1 MAKPGTLFIL
11 EPING
16 RQQGFDQFPFVLGG
30 DHSSDWRATGRDIPG
45 KLFRV
50 IQTRRGY
57 ELSAFPGAQVV
68 VDFVLLTAPVMLEES
83 TDYSITTAGG
93 LYLLRV
99 VPAGENWLETVDLA
113 NWTVFSGAT
122 GQVLTNCAANEL
134 AGFSAQHKPEPH
146 SLLATPRGAT
156 AGFWLE
162 NVISAF
168 QLVSPTGSKSNAT
181 ADDDAEHGATGSS
194 YLSGEDYTCPTCW
207 LSFGGGEVMSIA
219 THDHLRG
226 DPLLGPDAKLRF
238 VPTRFNDKGQGIDS
252 MGLPCLDS
260 ACPHCRRKLPPSFL
274 DLPNSIISIVGA
286 PSAGKSYYICTL
298 IKALSTTLYREFN
311 VTFRDG
317 DPSGNAQLNAMK
329 NQLFSAR
336 TPDEAFLLKTVL
348 EGIMYERLP
357 RHGRDVALPRPF
369 VYELS
374 PVGAVAES
382 RAVIFYDNAGEH
394 FKPNISLDDSPG
406 ALHVASSAAILFLV
420 DPTTNPQFR
429 ARLRDHA
436 DPQLGLNAIDEQ
448 DTILTEM
455 GVRIRTVKGLP
466 ARQRSSIPLAVILGK
481 CDVWEHLL
489 PGPSLV
495 SPVANGALD
504 MKLIEETSG
513 RLRAL
518 LLDIDPSLVAIAD
531 SVSEH
536 VMFFPVSSFGHTPV
550 PIASG
555 PHAGKYAPDP
565 ALLAPRFVEIPF
577 LWGLSKFAP
586 GFVPTRS

>member
-1 MAKPGTLFIL
+1 MAKPGTLFIID
-11 EPING
+11 PING

-30 DHSSDWRATGRDIPG
+30 GESSDWRVSGRDVSG
-45 KLFRV
+45 KILRV
-50 IQTRRGY
+50 DETPRGY
-57 ELSAFPGAQVV
+57 ELAAFPGTQVV
-68 VDFVLLTAPVMLEES
+68 VDFSPLAEPVVLEES
-83 TDYSITTAGG
+83 VDYSVTTGEN
-93 LYLLRV
+93 LFLLRV
-99 VPAGENWLETVDLA
+99 VPVGEPWAETVDLKE
-113 NWTVFSGAT
+113 WTVFSGET
-122 GQVLTNCAANEL
+122 GQVLAGCATDEL
-134 AGFSAQHKPEPH
+134 AGYYAQQKPQPH
-146 SLLATPRGAT
+146 TLLATPRGVT

-162 NVISAF
+162 TVVAAWRLALSPASGARGQAGTASEPAPAGLPFIS
-168 QLVSPTGSKSNAT
+168 S
-181 ADDDAEHGATGSS
+181 D
-194 YLSGEDYTCPTCW
+194 DYTCPTCW
-207 LSFGGGEVMSIA
+207 LGFGAGDVMSIA
-219 THDHLRG
+219 SHDHLRG

-238 VPTRFNDKGQGIDS
+238 VPTRFNDKGQAIDS

-298 IKALSTTLYREFN
+298 IKALSSTLYREFRL
-311 VTFRDG
+311 TFRDG

-374 PVGAVAES
+374 PVDTPNES

-394 FKPNISLDDSPG
+394 FKPNVSLDDSPG
-406 ALHVASSAAILFLV
+406 ALHVASSSAILFLI

-448 DTILTEM
+448 DTIMAEM

-466 ARQRSSIPLAVILGK
+466 ARQRSAIPLAVILGK

-489 PGPSLV
+489 PGPPLER
-495 SPVANGALD
+495 PVADGVLD
-504 MKLIEETSG
+504 LRLIDETSK
-513 RLRAL
+513 RIRAL
-518 LLDIDPSLVAIAD
+518 LLDMDPSLVAVAD

-536 VMFFPVSSFGHTPV
+536 VVFFPVSSFGHTPV

-565 ALLAPRFVEIPF
+565 ALLSPRFVEIPF
-577 LWGLSKFAP
+577 LWGLSRFAP
-586 GFVPTRS
+586 GLIPTRT